1 MTYDR
6 RLIEDSLPLE
16 IISEQSARE
25 KSIRH
30 GHISTLHIW
39 WARRPLAAM
48 RAAIFASLI
57 PAPKDEKER
66 EYLHSLIADIVN
78 WDSVKDGN
86 NARVLEA
93 RELIRK
99 YYPDVPPKVLDP
111 FMGGGSTGLEA
122 LRLGAEAH
130 GVELNPVAYLIE
142 LCTLVYPQK
151 YGQPISR
158 AEYEARPGTLKAE
171 EFLWLLLTH
180 ADLTQYFVRDYDFG
194 DFVVDFYSE
203 EFLLAIDVEKP
214 FGNGNSNQEEYKMDT
229 LTEKGIRSLFFNI
242 DHVFGKTED
251 VVKAIKHGLFPDKY
265 PDDPPFQKTGLQ
277 RDGQINPLAE
287 DVQRWGMWVLEEAR
301 KEIGHLYEDQDGHTI
316 VGYLWARTAKC
327 PNPMCGAQ
335 IPMVR
340 QWWLSKTGKRK
351 IATRM
356 IVDKI
361 AKRYTF
367 EIAEGNDIDFDP
379 ENGTMRQGS
388 TMCPVCGQI
397 PPENYLRQQ
406 GMEGGLG
413 ALPIVAV
420 YENKGKSGKGFRPI
434 SEFDI
439 AVFGT
444 AEEEYRQL
452 IAQNPDA
459 VPDEPV
465 SREQPR
471 IIWII
476 LYGLDQWFKLFN
488 SRQLLSI
495 TTFNKHLQYVRDAMI
510 DKAGDPDYATAVT
523 TYLAL
528 VIDRLASSNSTL
540 CRWQAN
546 GEFVVNTF
554 GQQALPM
561 MWDYT
566 EINPFSGFSG
576 DWLGSLDWVVRV
588 IEHCS
593 NASNQFAF
601 LNRTSATRL
610 PYTTEFDAVITDPPY
625 YDAVPYSDLSDYFY
639 VWLKRSIGELYPEL
653 FVTPLT
659 PKALEIVEQRP
670 HQSLKTRKDASFYE
684 SNLTKAF
691 EESHRVLKENGVFTV
706 VFAHK
711 STAAWETLINSLL
724 QAGLVVTA
732 SWPLRTE
739 RPGRMISQDKAALAS
754 SIFIVCRKRQANED
768 GFYDDV
774 RREMTIR
781 TKERLD
787 FFWSEGIRGADFFIS
802 AIGPAVEVFGR
813 YKAVRKLSGDVVS
826 VADLLDLVQ
835 EAVAD
840 YTLSRV
846 LNGRY
851 KMGTVDAPTRFYV
864 MYRWSYGNEKL
875 LFDDARRLA
884 QALGAEV
891 NELIHRDSI
900 LKQSGDSVTMPSA
913 TERKKDEHLGEAGRD
928 GVVPPVIDVLHRA
941 VLVWQSGDR
950 RALAEYLAQHSLGR
964 EEEVHAVAQA
974 LVNVLPQ
981 GDKERQMLENY
992 LQGSSDLPDVP
1003 YQERLL

>member
-66 EYLHSLIADIVN
+66 EYLHKLIGDIVN
-78 WDSVKDGN
+78 WDSVNHGN
-86 NARVLEA
+86 NARIEEA
-93 RELIRK
+93 RALIRK
-99 YYPDVPPKVLDP
+99 HYPDAPPKILDP
-111 FMGGGSTGLEA
+111 FMGGGSTGLET

-130 GVELNPVAYLIE
+130 GVELNPVAYLIQ

-151 YGQPISR
+151 YGQPKTVY
-158 AEYEARPGTLKAE
+158 AEPELEQAEFPGMEAPKQAE
-171 EFLWLLLTH
+171 QLSLGMEH
-180 ADLTQYFVRDYDFG
+180 G
-194 DFVVDFYSE
+194 DPLV
-203 EFLLAIDVEKP
+203 I
-214 FGNGNSNQEEYKMDT
+214 Q
-229 LTEKGIRSLFFNI
+229 
-242 DHVFGKTED
+242 
-251 VVKAIKHGLFPDKY
+251 
-265 PDDPPFQKTGLQ
+265 
-277 RDGQINPLAE
+277 NPLAA
-287 DVQRWGMWVLEEAR
+287 DVRKWGMWVLEEAR
-301 KEIGHLYEDQDGHTI
+301 KEIGHLYEDHEGRTI

-327 PNPMCGAQ
+327 PNPMCGAE
-335 IPMVR
+335 IPLVR

-356 IVDKI
+356 IVNKT
-361 AKRYTF
+361 AKKYTF
-367 EIAEGNDIDFDP
+367 EIAEGSDIDFDP

-397 PPENYLRQQ
+397 PPEDYLRQQ
-406 GMEGGLG
+406 GIAGNLG
-413 ALPIVAV
+413 ALPMVAI
-420 YENKGKSGKGFRPI
+420 YENSGKSGKGFRPI
-434 SEFDI
+434 SETDI
-439 AVFGT
+439 AVFET

-452 IAQNPDA
+452 VAQNPDA

-471 IIWII
+471 IIWVI

-488 SRQLLSI
+488 ARQLLSI
-495 TTFNKHLQYVRDAMI
+495 MTFNKHLQYVRDAVI
-510 DKAGDPDYATAVT
+510 KQTGDPDYATAVT

-528 VIDRLASSNSTL
+528 IVDRLASSNSTL

-576 DWLGSLDWVVRV
+576 DWLGSLDWVIRV
-588 IEHCS
+588 IEHCA
-593 NASNQFAF
+593 NASNQFAI

-610 PYTTEFDAVITDPPY
+610 PYLTEFDAVITDPPY

-639 VWLKRSIGELYPEL
+639 VWLKRSVGELYPEL

-670 HQSLKTRKDASFYE
+670 HQSLKTRKDAAFYE

-691 EESHRVLKENGVFTV
+691 EEAHRVLKEKGVFTV

-739 RPGRMISQDKAALAS
+739 RPGRLISQDKAALAS
-754 SIFIVCRKRQANED
+754 SIFIVCRKRQAQDD
-768 GFYDDV
+768 GFFDDV
-774 RREMTIR
+774 RREMTSRI
-781 TKERLD
+781 KERLD

-813 YKAVRKLSGDVVS
+813 YKAVRKLSGDIVS

-891 NELIHRDSI
+891 NDLVHRDSI

-928 GVVPPVIDVLHRA
+928 GNAPSVIDVLHRA
-941 VLVWQSGDR
+941 VLVWQNADR
-950 RALAEYLAQHSLGR
+950 RALAEYLAQHALGR
-964 EEEVHAVAQA
+964 EEEVNAVAQA
-974 LVNVLPQ
+974 LINVLPQ
-981 GDKERQMLENY
+981 GDRERQLLENY
-992 LQGSSDLPDVP
+992 LQGSTDLPDVP
-1003 YQERLL
+1003 RQNRLL